1 VKKRLEGFIHMEN
14 TYGKNEKFR
23 KSVLE
28 SYNLP
33 NSCSDPDYD
42 DLIFLTAEICKV
54 PVAYLSIIEP
64 SRICFKARIGLE
76 PDGISR
82 KNAFTEAILES
93 GKDLLI
99 KTFSDSPEF
108 FQKRKEIYGE
118 EFKFYAGA
126 LLRDANGFPLGA
138 LNILDTRERD
148 FNENQEKALKV
159 LARQNLKL
167 IEFSK
172 QTEDFQKVQDKLKQK
187 YEELEKFA
195 SIVSHDIKSPLANI
209 ISLTELLKEEN
220 KGKLDEETTQ
230 YLNYLVESSYSL
242 RNYVDGILS
251 FYRSEHILEKD
262 YENVDLHKILQQ
274 IAKLYEVSDDVVFD
288 YPEPTLLQNVNKAA
302 LTQVFLNLVSN
313 GLKYNTKP
321 VRKIRINFKELPRF
335 YFFEVIDN
343 GEGFPEEDASKIFD
357 LFTTLDTTDRD
368 GNPGSGIGL
377 ATVNKLVM
385 SMGGTMEVKSTPGEG
400 SSFSFTIQRL

>member
-1 VKKRLEGFIHMEN
+1 MEN
-14 TYGKNEKFR
+14 TYASNEKFR

-33 NSCSDPDYD
+33 NSCTDPDYD
-42 DLIFLTAEICKV
+42 DLTFLTAEICQV

-64 SRICFKARIGLE
+64 SQICFKARIGLDLE
-76 PDGISR
+76 GISR
-82 KNAFTEAILES
+82 ENSFTEAILKTNEE
-93 GKDLLI
+93 LLI
-99 KTFSDSPEF
+99 KTYSESPEF
-108 FQKRKEIYGE
+108 FQERKNVYNE
-118 EFKFYAGA
+118 EFKFYAGV
-126 LLRDANGFPLGA
+126 LLRDSSGFPLGA
-138 LNILDTRERD
+138 LNILDTKERD
-148 FNENQEKALKV
+148 LDENQLKALKA
-159 LARQNLKL
+159 LAHQSLKL

-172 QTEDFQKVQDKLKQK
+172 QTDDFQMVQNKLKQK

-262 YENVDLHKILQQ
+262 YENVDLHQILQQ
-274 IAKLYEVSDDVVFD
+274 IAKLYEVSDDVIFE
-288 YPEPTLLQNVNKAA
+288 YPESTVLHNVNKAA

-313 GLKYNTKP
+313 GLKYNNKP
-321 VRKIRINFKELPRF
+321 VRKIRINFKELPNH
-335 YFFEVIDN
+335 YFFEVVDN
-343 GEGFPEEDASKIFD
+343 GEGFPEENASKIFE
-357 LFTTLDTTDRD
+357 LFTTLDTTDRE

-377 ATVNKLVM
+377 ATVHKLVK

>member
-1 VKKRLEGFIHMEN
+1 ME
-14 TYGKNEKFR
+14 KNNATEKYR

-33 NSCSDPDYD
+33 NSCTDPDYND
-42 DLIFLTAEICKV
+42 ITFLTAEICQV

-76 PDGISR
+76 TEGVSR
-82 KNAFTEAILES
+82 KNAFTESILES
-93 GKDLLI
+93 GKDFLI
-99 KTFSDSPEF
+99 KTFTDSPDF
-108 FQKRKEIYGE
+108 FQNRVENYGTE
-118 EFKFYAGA
+118 YKFYAGA
-126 LLRDANGFPLGA
+126 LLRDSSGFPLGA
-138 LNILDTRERD
+138 LNILDTQDRD
-148 FNENQEKALKV
+148 LNENQIKALKA
-159 LARQNLKL
+159 LAKQSLKL

-172 QTEDFQKVQDKLKQK
+172 QTDEFQKIQDKLKQK

-220 KGKLDEETTQ
+220 KDKLDEETTQ

-262 YENVDLHKILQQ
+262 YENVDLHQILQQ
-274 IAKLYEVSDDVVFD
+274 IAKLYEVSDDVIFE
-288 YPEPTLLQNVNKAA
+288 YPESTLLQNVNKTA

-313 GLKYNTKP
+313 GLKYNKKP
-321 VRKIRINFKELPRF
+321 VRRIKINFRELPNY

-343 GEGFPEEDASKIFD
+343 GEGFPEEDASKIFE
-357 LFTTLDTTDRD
+357 LFTTLDTTDRE

-377 ATVNKLVM
+377 ATVNKLVQ